1 MDKEKNLVWM
11 DLEMTGLDPESSVII
26 EIATIVTNSNLETI
40 AELPVYAIH
49 QPDSIIDNMD
59 EWNTSHH
66 TASGLVQR
74 VKDSKWQVEKVEELI
89 LKDLEPYTAKR
100 SNPLCGNTIGQD
112 RRFLYKYMPV
122 LSEYLHYRSIDV
134 STIKELAH
142 RWYPDFSPFPKKEAH
157 LALDD
162 IKESIE
168 ELQYYREKVFVQP

>member
-11 DLEMTGLDPESSVII
+11 DLEMTGLDPESCVII

-59 EWNTSHH
+59 EWNTTHH

-74 VKDSKWQVEKVEELI
+74 VKESKWQVEQVEQLI
-89 LKDLEPYTAKR
+89 LKDLQPYTVKR
-100 SNPLCGNTIGQD
+100 SSPLCGNTIGQD

-134 STIKELAH
+134 STIKELAQ
-142 RWYPDFSPFPKKEAH
+142 RWYPDFQPFAKKEAH

-168 ELQYYREKVFVQP
+168 EIRYYREKVFIQP